1 MLTYPVRSEHR
12 ASLGTAGNMVGTGQ
26 DTSDAE
32 PTQAAILGKYR
43 LIAKLGRGGMG
54 DVFLAIARGPGS
66 FNKLVVV
73 KRHRGVGGDGEKVVA
88 MFLDEAKLSARLN
101 HPNIVQTYEVDH
113 DDDGYFTVMEYL
125 EGQPLSA
132 LMRAVAEGEPGAAG
146 FTRGVWVRIV
156 ADLLSGLHY
165 AHELRDYD
173 GAPLGIVHRD
183 VSPHNIFVTYDGAVK
198 LLDFGIAKA
207 SINADLTET
216 GKLKGKTSYMAPEQA
231 VGSGST
237 DRRAD
242 IFVAGIVLWELLTRE
257 RLFGG
262 DAVSALWKL
271 AAVDEIPRPSLLRP
285 DIPPAL
291 DAIVARALDRDP
303 AKRFA
308 TAQEMRAALEDYLRA
323 AGEDVGSDEIGA
335 SMLAVFAERRASM
348 QRQVKAYLDQSAQGV
363 DRPSTPAEPRPSR
376 VSHFEGAEGRRIQP
390 VIALDED
397 LGQRTSGT
405 PGPGRPAS
413 DSTSLRSN
421 PRTAAGP
428 QQRSYWIGALGAA
441 ALVAAAAFSTRR
453 PGGQA
458 PAAGSAAAVLVEP
471 DAGARCTGVLR
482 VRITTGDTGTAT
494 DISPPYNYGVYD
506 YLRHL
511 NDSQGGLRGCP
522 IDVDMKDAQY
532 DPAKTEEVIEAWRQ
546 QPGWSEV
553 STLFVFGT
561 GPTTRVA
568 PRLMEEKKLIIP
580 GSYAGSLATPVPIS
594 ADVSHAEFNALG
606 QSAAATEHKTSPG
619 YPYIFFPATDYSTA
633 IRIGIKAAWKI
644 APGRIAMVHDT
655 IDKCLYCV
663 DPLAAG
669 KAYVEELPGMM
680 LGEDL
685 IVPQTS
691 SLEDEGRIV
700 DAVLGYVKREI
711 EKKRADPSYVPTS
724 WFWAGNSV
732 LPSSFVGKGAA
743 AAQKLIQQAFPG
755 PEKNRWQLR
764 VMANNWGIGERTLAI
779 CGADC
784 AGIFYGL
791 FPVPVYGDTQHSSGM
806 AEMLRIHRAYR
817 EKDGHPLELYQDQPY
832 VQGHAAALMWRE
844 AVERAIDAGRTH
856 PTGEDLK
863 AALEGFQNVVLDGMT
878 AGPISFS
885 AKDHRPQANESVYT
899 IGGGADG
906 GGVGFRFVDHCS
918 IELDAKW
925 LGY

>member
-1 MLTYPVRSEHR
+1 M
-12 ASLGTAGNMVGTGQ
+12 
-26 DTSDAE
+26 
-32 PTQAAILGKYR
+32 
-43 LIAKLGRGGMG
+43 
-54 DVFLAIARGPGS
+54 
-66 FNKLVVV
+66 
-73 KRHRGVGGDGEKVVA
+73 
-88 MFLDEAKLSARLN
+88 
-101 HPNIVQTYEVDH
+101 
-113 DDDGYFTVMEYL
+113 
-125 EGQPLSA
+125 
-132 LMRAVAEGEPGAAG
+132 
-146 FTRGVWVRIV
+146 

-207 SINADLTET
+207 SINTDLTET

-285 DIPPAL
+285 DVPPAL
-291 DAIVARALDRDP
+291 DVIVARALDRDP

-335 SMLAVFAERRASM
+335 KHAGGVRGAPGEHAAAGPRRTSSRARRAWTA
-348 QRQVKAYLDQSAQGV
+348 RA
-363 DRPSTPAEPRPSR
+363 RPPSLASR
-376 VSHFEGAEGRRIQP
+376 VSQFEGAEGRRIQP
-390 VIALDED
+390 VIALDEE

-413 DSTSLRSN
+413 DSASLKSN
-421 PRTAAGP
+421 LRTAAGP

-568 PRLMEEKKLIIP
+568 PRLTEEKKLIIP
-580 GSYAGSLATPVPIS
+580 GSYAGSSPRRYRSRRTCPMPSSTRSARAPPRQSTRRALDTPTSSSRRRTTRPPSASASRPPGRSRPAHRDGARHHRQVSLLRRSARRGQSLRGGAARDAARRGSDRP
-594 ADVSHAEFNALG
+594 ADV
-606 QSAAATEHKTSPG
+606 
-619 YPYIFFPATDYSTA
+619 
-633 IRIGIKAAWKI
+633 
-644 APGRIAMVHDT
+644 
-655 IDKCLYCV
+655 
-663 DPLAAG
+663 LA
-669 KAYVEELPGMM
+669 
-680 LGEDL
+680 
-685 IVPQTS
+685 
-691 SLEDEGRIV
+691 R
-700 DAVLGYVKREI
+700 R
-711 EKKRADPSYVPTS
+711 
-724 WFWAGNSV
+724 
-732 LPSSFVGKGAA
+732 
-743 AAQKLIQQAFPG
+743 
-755 PEKNRWQLR
+755 
-764 VMANNWGIGERTLAI
+764 
-779 CGADC
+779 
-784 AGIFYGL
+784 
-791 FPVPVYGDTQHSSGM
+791 
-806 AEMLRIHRAYR
+806 
-817 EKDGHPLELYQDQPY
+817 
-832 VQGHAAALMWRE
+832 
-844 AVERAIDAGRTH
+844 
-856 PTGEDLK
+856 
-863 AALEGFQNVVLDGMT
+863 
-878 AGPISFS
+878 
-885 AKDHRPQANESVYT
+885 
-899 IGGGADG
+899 
-906 GGVGFRFVDHCS
+906 
-918 IELDAKW
+918 
-925 LGY
+925 

>member
-1 MLTYPVRSEHR
+1 
-12 ASLGTAGNMVGTGQ
+12 MVGTGQ

-32 PTQAAILGKYR
+32 PTRTAIMGKYR

-73 KRHRGVGGDGEKVVA
+73 KRHRDMAADGDRVVT

-101 HPNIVQTYEVDH
+101 HPNIVQTYEVGV
-113 DDDGYFTVMEYL
+113 DDAGYFTVMEYL
-125 EGQPLSA
+125 EGQPLNA
-132 LMRAVAEGEPGAAG
+132 LMRAVSQGDAGAEA
-146 FTRGVWVRIV
+146 FTRGFWLRIV
-156 ADLLSGLHY
+156 ADMLSGLHH
-165 AHELRDYD
+165 AHELCDYD
-173 GAPLGIVHRD
+173 GTPLGIVHRD

-207 SINADLTET
+207 SINANLTET

-231 VGSGST
+231 VDSASI

-271 AAVDEIPRPSLLRP
+271 AALDEIRRPSLVHP

-308 TAQEMRAALEDYLRA
+308 TAQEMREAIEDYLRG
-323 AGEDVGSDEIGA
+323 AGEDVRTDEVGA
-335 SMLAVFAERRASM
+335 TMRRVFAERRASM
-348 QRQVKAYLDQSAQGV
+348 QRQVKAHLDRSEAPQDALVEARLSRLSHIEAADARRLQTL
-363 DRPSTPAEPRPSR
+363 STSE
-376 VSHFEGAEGRRIQP
+376 E
-390 VIALDED
+390 
-397 LGQRTSGT
+397 LGQPTPRTV
-405 PGPGRPAS
+405 S
-413 DSTSLRSN
+413 DATDRRSTL
-421 PRTAAGP
+421 RTAAAP
-428 QQRSYWIGALGAA
+428 QQRSYLIGGIGVA
-441 ALVAAAAFSTRR
+441 ALIAAVAISARR
-453 PGGQA
+453 PGGPS
-458 PAAGSAAAVLVEP
+458 PAAGPAASALAGSGAA
-471 DAGARCTGVLR
+471 AGARCTGVLR

-494 DISPPYNYGVYD
+494 DIAPPYSHGIYD

-532 DPAKTEEVIEAWRQ
+532 DPARTEEVIDAWRRE
-546 QPGWSEV
+546 PTWGGV
-553 STLFVFGT
+553 STLFIFGT

-568 PRLMEEKKLIIP
+568 PKLTNERKLIIP

-594 ADVSHAEFNALG
+594 ANVQYDEFNALG
-606 QSAAATEHKTSPG
+606 QSVVATEHKTSPG

-644 APGRIAMVHDT
+644 APGRIAMVHETFDR
-655 IDKCLYCV
+655 CLYCV

-669 KAYVEELPGMM
+669 KSYVAQLPGML

-691 SLEDEGRIV
+691 SLEDEGLIV
-700 DAVLGYVKREI
+700 DAVTRYVQREI
-711 EKKRADPSYVPTS
+711 DKKRANPSYVPTS
-724 WFWAGNSV
+724 WFWVGNSV
-732 LPSSFVGKGAA
+732 VSSSFVGKGAA
-743 AAQKLIQQAFPG
+743 AAQKLIDRAFPEPG
-755 PEKNRWQLR
+755 KSRWQLR
-764 VMANNWGIGERTLAI
+764 VMANNWGIGERTLEI

-817 EKDGHPLELYQDQPY
+817 EKDGHSLDRYQDQFY
-832 VQGHAAALMWRE
+832 VQGHAAALMWRA
-844 AVERAIDAGRTH
+844 AVERAIDAGH
-856 PTGEDLK
+856 ESPTGEDLK
-863 AALEGFQNVVLDGMT
+863 AALESFQNVVLDGMT

-885 AKDHRPQANESVYT
+885 PTDHRPQANESVYV
-899 IGGGADG
+899 INAGADA
-906 GGVGFRFVDHCS
+906 GGVAFRFVDHYS
-918 IELDAKW
+918 IKLDPKW

>member
-1 MLTYPVRSEHR
+1 
-12 ASLGTAGNMVGTGQ
+12 MVGTGQ

-32 PTQAAILGKYR
+32 PTQTAIMGKYR

-54 DVFLAIARGPGS
+54 DVFLAVARGPGS

-73 KRHRGVGGDGEKVVA
+73 KHHRGVGGDGEKFVA

-113 DDDGYFTVMEYL
+113 DDAGYFTVMEYL

-132 LMRAVAEGEPGAAG
+132 IMRAVVDGAPGTRG

-207 SINADLTET
+207 SINTNLTET

-231 VGSGST
+231 TGAGSI

-291 DAIVARALDRDP
+291 DAIVAQALDRDP

-323 AGEDVGSDEIGA
+323 ADEDVGSDEIGA
-335 SMLAVFAERRASM
+335 SMLGVFAERRASM
-348 QRQVKAYLDQSAQGV
+348 QRQVKAYIDQGA
-363 DRPSTPAEPRPSR
+363 DRPSAPVEPPRLSR
-376 VSHFEGAEGRRIQP
+376 TSLFEGAEGRRIQP
-390 VIALDED
+390 VIAPDED

-405 PGPGRPAS
+405 PGPGRSAS
-413 DSTSLRSN
+413 DSTSLKSSL
-421 PRTAAGP
+421 RTTARP
-428 QQRSYWIGALGAA
+428 QQRSYLIGALGAA

-458 PAAGSAAAVLVEP
+458 PSAGSMAAMVTDPAAG
-471 DAGARCTGVLR
+471 AGARCTGVLR
-482 VRITTGDTGTAT
+482 VRITTDDTGTAT
-494 DISPPYNYGVYD
+494 DISPPYSYGIYD

-511 NDSQGGLRGCP
+511 NDSEGGLRGCL
-522 IDVDMKDAQY
+522 IDVDRRDAQY
-532 DPAKTEEVIEAWRQ
+532 DPAKTEEVIDAWRSE
-546 QPGWSEV
+546 PGWSEV

-568 PRLMEEKKLIIP
+568 PRLTEEKKLIIP

-606 QSAAATEHKTSPG
+606 QSVTATEHKTSPG

-633 IRIGIKAAWKI
+633 IRIGVKAAWKI

-669 KAYVEELPGMM
+669 KSYVEELPGML

-700 DAVLGYVKREI
+700 DAVIGYVKREI
-711 EKKRADPSYVPTS
+711 EKKRADPSYVPAS

-732 LPSSFVGKGAA
+732 VASSFVGKGAA

-764 VMANNWGIGERTLAI
+764 VMANNWGIGARTLSL

-817 EKDGHPLELYQDQPY
+817 EKDGHPLDLYRDQTY

-844 AVERAIDAGRTH
+844 AVERAIDAGHTH

-885 AKDHRPQANESVYT
+885 ATDHRPQANESVYA
-899 IGGGADG
+899 ISASVDG

>member
-1 MLTYPVRSEHR
+1 
-12 ASLGTAGNMVGTGQ
+12 MVGTGQ

-32 PTQAAILGKYR
+32 PTQTAIMGKYR
-43 LIAKLGRGGMG
+43 PIAKLGRGGMG

-101 HPNIVQTYEVDH
+101 HPNIVQTYEVGMDEA
-113 DDDGYFTVMEYL
+113 GYFTVMEYL
-125 EGQPLSA
+125 EGQPLNGI
-132 LMRAVAEGEPGAAG
+132 MKAVAQGEPGAAG

-156 ADLLSGLHY
+156 ADMLSGLHH

-173 GAPLGIVHRD
+173 GTPLGIVHRD

-207 SINADLTET
+207 AINTNLTET

-231 VGSGST
+231 VDSASI

-271 AAVDEIPRPSLLRP
+271 AAVDEIQRPSLVHP

-291 DAIVARALDRDP
+291 DAIVARALERDP

-308 TAQEMRAALEDYLRA
+308 TAQEMRAALEDYLHGT
-323 AGEDVGSDEIGA
+323 GEDVGSDEIGA
-335 SMLAVFAERRASM
+335 TMLGMFAERRASM
-348 QRQVKAYLDQSAQGV
+348 QRQVKAYIDQGSS
-363 DRPSTPAEPRPSR
+363 RPSAILEPRLSR
-376 VSHFEGAEGRRIQP
+376 TSSIEGADGRRLQALTP
-390 VIALDED
+390 LDEE
-397 LGQRTSGT
+397 LGHRT
-405 PGPGRPAS
+405 PGPRGPGRAPS
-413 DSTSLRSN
+413 DSTSLKSTL
-421 PRTAAGP
+421 PTVATP
-428 QQRSYWIGALGAA
+428 QQRSYLIGALGVA
-441 ALVAAAAFSTRR
+441 ALVAAVAISVRR
-453 PGGQA
+453 PEGQA
-458 PAAGSAAAVLVEP
+458 RSAGPGAAVPGGPAAGPAAA
-471 DAGARCTGVLR
+471 AGARCTGVLR

-494 DISPPYNYGVYD
+494 DIAPPYKYGIYD

-511 NDSQGGLRGCP
+511 NDGQGGLRGCP

-532 DPAKTEEVIEAWRQ
+532 DPAMTEEVIGAWRRE
-546 QPGWSEV
+546 PAWSEV
-553 STLFVFGT
+553 STLFIFGT

-568 PRLMEEKKLIIP
+568 PELAEEKKLIIP

-594 ADVSHAEFNALG
+594 ADVTHAEFNALG
-606 QSAAATEHKTSPG
+606 QSISATEHKASPG

-633 IRIGIKAAWKI
+633 IRIGMKAAWKI

-669 KAYVEELPGMM
+669 KSYVEHLPGML

-685 IVPQTS
+685 LVPQTS
-691 SLEDEGRIV
+691 SLEDEGLIV
-700 DAVLGYVKREI
+700 DAVTRYVKREI
-711 EKKRADPSYVPTS
+711 EKKRADPSYVPVS

-732 LPSSFVGKGAA
+732 VSSSFVGKGAA
-743 AAQKLIQQAFPG
+743 AAQKLVDQAFHG
-755 PEKNRWQLR
+755 KERWQLR
-764 VMANNWGIGERTLAI
+764 VMANNWGIGERTLSL

-791 FPVPVYGDTQHSSGM
+791 FPVPIYGDTQHSSGM

-817 EKDGHPLELYQDQPY
+817 EKDGHPLDLYQDQFY

-844 AVERAIDAGRTH
+844 AVERAVDAGHER

-863 AALEGFQNVVLDGMT
+863 NTLEAFQNVVLDGMT

-885 AKDHRPQANESVYT
+885 PTDHRPQSNESVYA
-899 IGGGADG
+899 ISASGDAGRVA
-906 GGVGFRFVDHCS
+906 FRFVDHYS